1 MPLFPLTFFILCLD
15 KKNNEDKEIVSKIK
29 MEKKYILENG
39 KKFFIHPVYKKYA
52 ANEEGEIIH
61 VKLGKP
67 RKGIVNQNGYFKFS
81 IYLERN
87 RYKSYLSHR
96 FVFECFY
103 GLIEKN
109 KQINHINFNKK
120 DNRIK
125 NLEVVTASENCRK
138 SAKNRNFGIYRNN
151 PKKVTAINLFTKKET
166 NFNSIYSVSKI
177 LDINPCQVTMICS
190 GIYKTATSKINGQK
204 YSFRYLN

>member
-1 MPLFPLTFFILCLD
+1 
-15 KKNNEDKEIVSKIK
+15 

-109 KQINHINFNKK
+109 KHIDHINFIRS

-125 NLEVVTASENCRK
+125 NLEAVSQSENNKKSSINKDYTFLKDIRK
-138 SAKNRNFGIYRNN
+138 N
-151 PKKVTAINLFTKKET
+151 PKKVKSINLFTKKET
-166 NFNSIYSVSKI
+166 NFNSLY
-177 LDINPCQVTMICS
+177 
-190 GIYKTATSKINGQK
+190 
-204 YSFRYLN
+204 

>member
-1 MPLFPLTFFILCLD
+1 MD
-15 KKNNEDKEIVSKIK
+15 KKNNEVKEIVSKIK
-29 MEKKYILENG
+29 MKNFILANG
-39 KKFFIHPVYKKYA
+39 QKFFIHPLYKKYA
-52 ANEEGEIIH
+52 ASEDGVIIH

-103 GLIEKN
+103 DLIEKN

-125 NLEVVTASENCRK
+125 NLVKIVKIAGNQQKTEILVVI
-138 SAKNRNFGIYRNN
+138 AKI
-151 PKKVTAINLFTKKET
+151 
-166 NFNSIYSVSKI
+166 
-177 LDINPCQVTMICS
+177 
-190 GIYKTATSKINGQK
+190 QK
-204 YSFRYLN
+204 RFWQ

>member
-1 MPLFPLTFFILCLD
+1 
-15 KKNNEDKEIVSKIK
+15 
-29 MEKKYILENG
+29 MEKYILENG

-52 ANEEGEIIH
+52 ANEDGEIMNIRLR
-61 VKLGKP
+61 KA
-67 RKGIVNQNGYFKFS
+67 RKGYLNNSGYLIFT
-81 IYLERN
+81 IYLEKN
-87 RYKSYLSHR
+87 KNKYYLSHR

-109 KQINHINFNKK
+109 KQINHINSVRV

-138 SAKNRNFGIYRNN
+138 SAANKNKSFYCKN

-166 NFNSIYSVSKI
+166 NYKSLYSVSKI
-177 LDINPCQVTMICS
+177 LGINPAQVSMICR